1 MEGNDGTFPAGQLG
15 DKVLDLIS
23 KVVGHAVFHGGGEIQ
38 NDLVLRCGVEMLQDC
53 LTDLRSVVHLRT
65 HEGLWRVFI
74 AQIHPLLQH
83 GLAHLVNQV
92 GGIRGDLGDAGH
104 VHMEDHLPLQS
115 GRGIV
120 EMEDH
125 IFGALNGLKCFLD
138 QMGAGL
144 YQYLN
149 GHIIRDMATVDE
161 LPTDLILRLRGRRKA
176 NLNFFDPDVHQSME
190 IFQLLFEIHGIYQG
204 LVAIPQ
210 VYRAPD
216 GRLGNLLVGPGAV
229 LHLQRDKGNVL
240 LLRIFDHA
248 RHPPYDSDGLCA
260 GTHVR

>member
-53 LTDLRSVVHLRT
+53 PTDLRSVVHLRT

-176 NLNFFDPDVHQSME
+176 NLNLFDPDVHQSME

-210 VYRAPD
+210 VY
-216 GRLGNLLVGPGAV
+216 
-229 LHLQRDKGNVL
+229 
-240 LLRIFDHA
+240 
-248 RHPPYDSDGLCA
+248 
-260 GTHVR
+260 